1 MVNLYVVG
9 VILAL
14 AGGIANNSGA
24 LLQKF
29 AINKI
34 PKEEREKGYFK
45 KLFKSVPWIIG
56 LLLIVGASGAL
67 ITFAQYFI
75 GGALIPGLMAVGM
88 IVLTIGAVKLLGE
101 KLKLA
106 EYIGIAIMI
115 IGIVFI
121 GLSALEITNE
131 DVSVNIN
138 DTNYL
143 IRLGIYSIVFLILW
157 IGSRILGKKLE
168 KGKTI
173 FLTLASSF
181 PFALANAW
189 MQPLMV
195 LINEF
200 INKNYSTLNIILL
213 IISVLIVSVINVLG
227 IGHLQ
232 DAFKHGD
239 ASMVYPI
246 GQIPQQIAPIIIFYG
261 IYLKSS
267 PKGYSLYF
275 LLVGIIL
282 ICVAGFLLGRRQGQ
296 LETMDDSNDEI
307 KDQSIEESN
316 NLESDSIQDEDEV
329 NNKCK

>member
-1 MVNLYVVG
+1 MANNYILG

-24 LLQKF
+24 LMQKY

-34 PKEEREKGYFK
+34 PKDEREKGYFK
-45 KLFKSVPWIIG
+45 KLFKNIYWIIG
-56 LLLIVGASGAL
+56 LILIIGASGAL
-67 ITFAQYFI
+67 ITFAQFYI

-88 IVLTIGAVKLLGE
+88 IVLTIGAVKILGE
-101 KLKLA
+101 KLKLK
-106 EYIGIAIMI
+106 EYIGIALMI

-121 GLSALEITNE
+121 GLSALEITND
-131 DVSVNIN
+131 DVRINIT

-143 IRLGIYSIVFLILW
+143 IRLGIYSVVFLILW

-200 INKNYSTLNIILL
+200 INKNYTPLNIILL

-232 DAFKHGD
+232 DAFKHAD
-239 ASMVYPI
+239 ASLVYPI

-261 IYLKSS
+261 IYLKNS
-267 PKGYSLYF
+267 PLIYSLYF

-296 LETMDDSNDEI
+296 LETMDE
-307 KDQSIEESN
+307 
-316 NLESDSIQDEDEV
+316 EDEGERV
-329 NNKCK
+329 ENE

>member
-1 MVNLYVVG
+1 MANLYVVG

-14 AGGIANNSGA
+14 AGGIANNFGA

-34 PKEEREKGYFK
+34 PKEEREEGYFK
-45 KLFKSVPWIIG
+45 KLLKSVPWLIG
-56 LLLIVGASGAL
+56 LVLIVGASGAL

-88 IVLTIGAVKLLGE
+88 IVLTIGAVKILGE
-101 KLKLA
+101 KLNRA
-106 EYIGIAIMI
+106 EYIGIAVMI

-121 GLSALEITNE
+121 GLSALEITNDE
-131 DVSVNIN
+131 VKDYITDTDLN
-138 DTNYL
+138 TNYL
-143 IRLGIYSIVFLILW
+143 IRLGIFSVVLFILW
-157 IGSRILGKKLE
+157 IGSRQLGKRLE

-173 FLTLASSF
+173 FLILGSSF

-195 LINEF
+195 LIKEF
-200 INKNYSTLNIILL
+200 INKNFTALNIILL

-232 DAFKHGD
+232 DAFKYGN
-239 ASMVYPI
+239 ASLVYPI
-246 GQIPQQIAPIIIFYG
+246 GTIPQQIAPIIIFYG
-261 IYLKSS
+261 IYLKDS
-267 PKGYSLYF
+267 PQVYSLYF

-282 ICVAGFLLGRRQGQ
+282 ICIAGFLLGRRQGQ
-296 LETMDDSNDEI
+296 LETMDEDKENKLDEETQEEIEEVVQISNDKKI
-307 KDQSIEESN
+307 D
-316 NLESDSIQDEDEV
+316 
-329 NNKCK
+329 